1 MIKLFIL
8 LVEVEIYMKTLRIG
22 NINSCCING
31 TFVFLGFIGYLVES
45 ANDFA
50 STLTCPHFLP

>member
-31 TFVFLGFIGYLVES
+31 TFVFLGFIGYLVEWT
-45 ANDFA
+45 FPLKL
-50 STLTCPHFLP
+50 TLKIR